1 MDKFLETYDLPKL
14 NQEESENLNRVIA
27 HDEIEAIIKNF
38 PKHKSPGMNGFTS
51 KFYQTFKEELTSLLL
66 KPFQNIE
73 EGGIFPRSFYKA
85 SIILIPKLDKDK
97 TKKENYRPIS
107 VTNVDIKIHNN
118 VLANPIQ
125 QYTKKIKH
133 HDQVG
138 FILGM

>member
-1 MDKFLETYDLPKL
+1 M
-14 NQEESENLNRVIA
+14 NLQ
-27 HDEIEAIIKNF
+27 KNLQ
-38 PKHKSPGMNGFTS
+38 KK
-51 KFYQTFKEELTSLLL
+51 KKE
-66 KPFQNIE
+66 
-73 EGGIFPRSFYKA
+73 
-85 SIILIPKLDKDK
+85 
-97 TKKENYRPIS
+97 KKENYRPIS